1 MAKKKHFRHN
11 GASWWWRD
19 GLIGRVAEHDKIA
32 WEIWWDILPQEQKQI
47 YEIGY
52 NKMLERENEN
62 RGVCVTVL
70 MSWILIFGS
79 MTIAFALLQP
89 IFGKTAEDIAIVV
102 PLFYFTVVIF
112 QQSRERLIE
121 AGFEE
126 SKWFKRY
133 DKILRVYT
141 TIINLGPVKHSPKS
155 EEELA
160 YDKLEEAYEEYSEKI
175 KEDMLKEDLKV
186 AAFVSLAT
194 IGIATGH
201 IGLVKVG
208 ANIAE
213 GTLGGSDI
221 VRAAVGVDALDG
233 IATATDI
240 ADAIDATDVV
250 TATPDFSD
258 NIADGVARSAALND
272 VIADMGFTQDAGV
285 VDYTDADGMMHTD
298 AYYHDI
304 LGDVIINN
312 GDGSTTIIDSA
323 GVLHDGATQATIGHI
338 EYTGEEAKIVYDNG
352 EVMDIRDGYAVD
364 SEGNLVYELKN
375 MAKA

>member
-1 MAKKKHFRHN
+1 MAKKKHFGHN

-19 GLIGRVAEHDKIA
+19 GLIGQMAEHDKKA
-32 WEIWWDILPQEQKQI
+32 WEIWWDTLPQEQKQI

-52 NKMLERENEN
+52 NKMLEREHEN
-62 RGVCVTVL
+62 RGGCVTVL
-70 MSWILIFGS
+70 MIWILIFGS
-79 MTIAFALLQP
+79 MIIAGALLQP
-89 IFGKTAEDIAIVV
+89 IFGKTAKYIVLV
-102 PLFYFTVVIF
+102 IPSFIVTVAVF
-112 QQSRERLIE
+112 QYSRERLIE

-133 DKILRVYT
+133 DKILKVYT

-175 KEDMLKEDLKV
+175 KEDMLIEDLKV

-201 IGLVKVG
+201 IGLAKVG

-213 GTLGGSDI
+213 GTLGGADI

-250 TATPDFSD
+250 TATPD
-258 NIADGVARSAALND
+258 IADAVDSAAYTEHLD
-272 VIADMGFTQDAGV
+272 DTMADMGFAADAGV
-285 VDYTDADGMMHTD
+285 VDYNDSNGGLHTET
-298 AYYHDI
+298 YYHDAA
-304 LGDVIINN
+304 GNTVVTDAAGNTVVVDN
-312 GDGSTTIIDSA
+312 A
-323 GVLHDGATQATIGHI
+323 GVIHDGGTVGYVDNNSI
-338 EYTGEEAKIVYDNG
+338 TGEAKIVGDNG
-352 EVMDIRDGYAVD
+352 ETIKVRDGYGVD
-364 SEGNLVYELKN
+364 SNGDLAYELK
-375 MAKA
+375 KHV